1 MNVHDKKVLIK
12 INEHIK
18 SVQNYCQ
25 NIESL
30 NDFTLNSMCVEA
42 CVFNLM
48 QIVELTHKSLT
59 EETKKEISSIPWEQL
74 YGMRNRIV
82 HGYEGVKMKIVW
94 DTIKYDLPDLKEE
107 IEKYL

>member
-1 MNVHDKKVLIK
+1 
-12 INEHIK
+12 
-18 SVQNYCQ
+18 
-25 NIESL
+25 
-30 NDFTLNSMCVEA
+30 MCVEA

-48 QIVELTHKSLT
+48 QIGELTHKSLT
-59 EETKKEISSIPWEQL
+59 EKTKKEISSIPWEQL

-107 IEKYL
+107 IEKYLCGQNMSELFTNIYTLLGGIWLK